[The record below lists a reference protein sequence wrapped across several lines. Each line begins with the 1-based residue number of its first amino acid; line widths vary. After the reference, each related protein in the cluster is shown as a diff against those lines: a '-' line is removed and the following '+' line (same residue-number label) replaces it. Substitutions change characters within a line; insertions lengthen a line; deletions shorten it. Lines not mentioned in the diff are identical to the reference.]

1 MERKN
6 KNRGYQQLRVWQDAI
21 ELYKKTCTVF
31 TQTPYEYKRVI
42 SNQIASVDSIHR
54 NIAEGYARRGLKEYI
69 NFLYI
74 ALSSLAESVS
84 GIYAYYEC
92 KQVSADDYNELD
104 TLSYKLENS
113 LLRLIQ
119 SLEQKK
125 TNGEWESSLIIRES
139 NEIYDI
145 TQ

>member
-1 MERKN
+1 VERKN

-21 ELYKKTCTVF
+21 ELYKKTCAVF
-31 TQTPYEYKRVI
+31 KQTPFEYKRVV

-74 ALSSLAESVS
+74 AVSSLAESVS
-84 GIYAYYEC
+84 GLYAYKESEQISTEEY
-92 KQVSADDYNELD
+92 KELD

-113 LLRLIQ
+113 MLRLIQ
-119 SLEQKK
+119 SLEKK
-125 TNGEWESSLIIRES
+125 KIDGEWDASLIIRES
-139 NEIYDI
+139 NELYDV
-145 TQ
+145 T